1 MANYAQI
8 YKSFWT
14 DPKIGDDF
22 TPEDKYFYLYL
33 LTNPCN
39 NITGCFEISFT
50 AMERETGYNRD
61 TVSHLLKRMEETHKV
76 IRFSQKTK
84 EVLLVNWWKYNW
96 TKSPKLASGV
106 IEKADEIKSPE
117 FKAYVLKTLTFANGK
132 TEKKRYPMDTLSEIA
147 VDVSVDVDVSDSVT
161 DTVSDTDPTSKV
173 KPEKQKKSPLS
184 ASVQKQ
190 VIDAWNGLGL
200 KKVTR
205 IVRDTNRFKWLERR
219 IEEYGLEAVLQAIAN
234 VGESKFLQGHNDRGW
249 TITFDWFVRP
259 NNFPKVLEG
268 NYSDKSKRRPAL
280 PDYSTEE
287 GETL

>member
-1 MANYAQI
+1 
-8 YKSFWT
+8 
-14 DPKIGDDF
+14 
-22 TPEDKYFYLYL
+22 
-33 LTNPCN
+33 
-39 NITGCFEISFT
+39 
-50 AMERETGYNRD
+50 MERETGYNRD

-117 FKAYVLKTLTFANGK
+117 FRDYVLKTLTYANGK
-132 TEKKRYPMDTLSEIA
+132 TAKKRYPMDTLSESP
-147 VDVSVDVDVSDSVT
+147 VDVSVDVDVSDSVN
-161 DTVSDTDPTSKV
+161 DTVSDTDTASKV